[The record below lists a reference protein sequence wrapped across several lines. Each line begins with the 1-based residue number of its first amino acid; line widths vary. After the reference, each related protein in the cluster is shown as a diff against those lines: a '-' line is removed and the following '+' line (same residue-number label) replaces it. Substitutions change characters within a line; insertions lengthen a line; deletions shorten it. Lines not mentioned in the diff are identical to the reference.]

1 MYPGDARAKWPAE
14 ALTDARVAH
23 RWDESKTVGRFFL
36 QHLRELGPRVAGGA
50 YPRDAD
56 ALWDAYLL
64 FDAKGRWTGTM
75 PDGLVSWGSTV
86 MQSHDRLA
94 SDINAPAAARPL
106 AAARTK

>member
-23 RWDESKTVGRFFL
+23 RWDGSNTAGRFFL

-50 YPRDAD
+50 YRSDAD

-64 FDAKGRWTGTM
+64 FDAKSRWTGTM

-86 MQSHDRLA
+86 MQSRDRLA
-94 SDINAPAAARPL
+94 HDIEATAAERPPAAAR
-106 AAARTK
+106 AK